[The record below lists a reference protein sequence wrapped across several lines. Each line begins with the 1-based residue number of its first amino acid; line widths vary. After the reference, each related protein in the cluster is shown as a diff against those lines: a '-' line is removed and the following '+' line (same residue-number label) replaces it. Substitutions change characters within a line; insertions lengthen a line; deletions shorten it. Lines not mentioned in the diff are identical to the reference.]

1 MVHVPYSI
9 VNRTGLLSCNT
20 PPQLYGLGLVACS
33 ISELLLKLWI
43 ISTIGKTPWKGNQ
56 PHARPLRP
64 QDNTTQKAKTN
75 FHAVR
80 GIRAHDFS
88 MQAIK
93 PDPQTAW
100 NVTLYTQLGHKHFY
114 KLFVKYYLL
123 LLLPLR
129 RRRLPSPPPPPLP
142 TTTSLLLV
150 QHNIPVFN
158 PGVLNIFRPAATLAL
173 SYLPVCC
180 TVVLEDNL
188 LKLYGTL
195 LNILRNYIYPW
206 RYSSG
211 EPLLAEQP
219 PLAVFPDCTRRYWV
233 DMWSAH
239 RIP

>member
-88 MQAIK
+88 IQAIK
-93 PDPQTAW
+93 PTPQTAW

-114 KLFVKYYLL
+114 KLFVKYYYHHHHQRQHLYYLCSITYRSLIQGFSTFSDLRPHWPFLIYLCAALL
-123 LLLPLR
+123 
-129 RRRLPSPPPPPLP
+129 
-142 TTTSLLLV
+142 
-150 QHNIPVFN
+150 
-158 PGVLNIFRPAATLAL
+158 
-173 SYLPVCC
+173 YLKTIYWNF
-180 TVVLEDNL
+180 TV
-188 LKLYGTL
+188 
-195 LNILRNYIYPW
+195 R
-206 RYSSG
+206 
-211 EPLLAEQP
+211 
-219 PLAVFPDCTRRYWV
+219 C
-233 DMWSAH
+233 
-239 RIP
+239 